1 MQSQPTVSSILEA
14 FEHKPNLYKNIV
26 YKKILPPLEPK
37 YADFPSSIPD
47 EVIRVLKKK
56 GVERLFT
63 HQAQAIHASHE
74 GKNVVVVT
82 PTASGKTLCFNLPV
96 IQSVIA
102 NPESRALYIFPTK
115 ALSQDQYKELYD
127 ITKALERDIR
137 IYTFDGDTP
146 ASARKAIRSSGHIV
160 VTNPDMLHTGILP
173 HHTRWIKL
181 FENLKYIVIDEVHHY
196 RGVFGSH
203 LANVLRRLK
212 RICRFYKANP
222 QFICCSATIANPLEL
237 TEKLIGEKFTLIDD
251 NGAPQGEKAFIFY
264 NPPVVNRELGIRRS
278 AILETRKIAAHFL
291 QNNVQTIVFA
301 RSRLRVEILVKYLKR
316 TMARLKGDPERIC
329 GYRGGYLPN
338 ERHAIEDGIK
348 KGEILGVV
356 STNALELGIDIGRL
370 NAAILA
376 GYPGTVSSTWQ
387 QGGRAGRKLGT
398 SVVVLVASSS
408 PLDQYIVNHPDYFF
422 GASPE
427 SGIINPNNMAIM
439 AGHVKCACFELP
451 FEENEMMGDMNPA
464 PLLKHLE
471 EAGIIRHTGDRWY
484 YSSEVYPAEEIS
496 LRSATAENFVVLN
509 TSKANS
515 VIAELDYDSA
525 PFFIHEEAIYIHQS
539 QTFFIDRLDWEGRTA
554 YAREADVD
562 YYTDSQSKTDVRVL
576 TEDARHEY
584 LGPDSPLEAKFFG
597 DVSVVTIV
605 AKYKK
610 IKFETHEN
618 VGYGEVHTPPNE
630 MQTECFWIGF
640 KDGLKETLEEKG
652 LVLGSGLR
660 GMAHLFSHVVPLYVM
675 CDPKDFIVVPVI
687 RTPHVQRPTI
697 YIYDKY
703 PGGIGIARKCF
714 TLDDRLFKAALEILK
729 DCRCPEGCPSCIGP
743 SLELD
748 EKAKDT
754 ARFLLEEI
762 LQNK

>member
-1 MQSQPTVSSILEA
+1 MQSQSTVSSILEA

-26 YKKILPPLEPK
+26 YKKVIPPVEPK
-37 YADFPSSIPD
+37 YADFPPSIPE
-47 EVIRVLKKK
+47 EVIRVLKEK
-56 GVERLFT
+56 GIEQLYT
-63 HQAQAIHASHE
+63 HQARAIHAANQ

-96 IQSVIA
+96 IQSVLG

-146 ASARKAIRSSGHIV
+146 ASARKAIRHSGHIV

-212 RICRFYKANP
+212 RICRFYKSSP

-237 TEKLIGEKFTLIDD
+237 TEKLIGEEFTLIDD

-278 AILETRKIAAHFL
+278 SILETRRIAVHFL

-316 TMARLKGDPERIC
+316 AMARLKGNPERIC

-387 QGGRAGRKLGT
+387 QSGRAGRKLGT

-427 SGIINPNNMAIM
+427 SGIINPNNMAIL

-471 EAGIIRHTGDRWY
+471 EAGIVRHTGERWF
-484 YSSEVYPAEEIS
+484 YSSEVYPA
-496 LRSATAENFVVLN
+496 
-509 TSKANS
+509 
-515 VIAELDYDSA
+515 
-525 PFFIHEEAIYIHQS
+525 
-539 QTFFIDRLDWEGRTA
+539 
-554 YAREADVD
+554 
-562 YYTDSQSKTDVRVL
+562 
-576 TEDARHEY
+576 
-584 LGPDSPLEAKFFG
+584 
-597 DVSVVTIV
+597 
-605 AKYKK
+605 
-610 IKFETHEN
+610 
-618 VGYGEVHTPPNE
+618 
-630 MQTECFWIGF
+630 
-640 KDGLKETLEEKG
+640 
-652 LVLGSGLR
+652 
-660 GMAHLFSHVVPLYVM
+660 
-675 CDPKDFIVVPVI
+675 
-687 RTPHVQRPTI
+687 
-697 YIYDKY
+697 
-703 PGGIGIARKCF
+703 
-714 TLDDRLFKAALEILK
+714 
-729 DCRCPEGCPSCIGP
+729 
-743 SLELD
+743 
-748 EKAKDT
+748 
-754 ARFLLEEI
+754 
-762 LQNK
+762 